1 MTKDRENG
9 IKSAKKRSEGKV
21 GWLKTGKMVYSQR
34 RKEEETTRDDLIRG
48 KQNKVNEKEKRKI
61 REVTTGG

>member
-1 MTKDRENG
+1 M
-9 IKSAKKRSEGKV
+9 SYFSF
-21 GWLKTGKMVYSQR
+21 
-34 RKEEETTRDDLIRG
+34 KELFFTAPFCFEILHIRDDSIRG